1 MHSDDSLTVV
11 QAIQLM
17 LAPAVMISA
26 CGLLMLGISNK
37 FSSVVNRVRLLNE
50 EKRRLFPRASDA
62 TFGAQETQ
70 RLESIARQLDRLLR
84 RAWLVRNSLLCYT
97 IAVALFVLTSLFIG
111 LDYFVMILQLKSVII
126 ASFMAGLV
134 TFFFGIAFAAFD
146 TLMGYDI
153 VKFDV
158 AADE

>member
-1 MHSDDSLTVV
+1 MQSTDSLTVI

-17 LAPAVMISA
+17 LAPAVMING

-50 EKRRLFPRASDA
+50 EKRKLSSRASDPN
-62 TFGAQETQ
+62 FGVQETQ

-97 IAVALFVLTSLFIG
+97 IGVALFVLTSLFIG
-111 LDYFVMILQLKSVII
+111 LDYFVLVLQMRAIII

-134 TFFFGIAFAAFD
+134 IFFIGVLFAAFD
-146 TLMGYDI
+146 TLMGYNI

>member
-1 MHSDDSLTVV
+1 MQPGDSLTVI

-17 LAPAVMISA
+17 LAPAVMING

-50 EKRRLFPRASDA
+50 EKRKLFARASDPN
-62 TFGAQETQ
+62 FGAQETQ
-70 RLESIARQLDRLLR
+70 RLESIARQLSRLLR

-97 IAVALFVLTSLFIG
+97 IGVALFVLTSLCIG
-111 LDYFVMILQLKSVII
+111 FDYFVAVLPLKSVII
-126 ASFMAGLV
+126 ALFMAGLV
-134 TFFFGIAFAAFD
+134 IFFLGVVFAAFD

>member
-1 MHSDDSLTVV
+1 MQSSDSLTVV

-26 CGLLMLGISNK
+26 CGLLLLSISNK

-50 EKRRLFPRASDA
+50 EKRRLFSRASESNFSA
-62 TFGAQETQ
+62 NENQ

-84 RAWLVRNSLLCYT
+84 RAWMVRNSLLCYS
-97 IAVALFVLTSLFIG
+97 IAVALFVLTSLLIG
-111 LDYFVMILQLKSVII
+111 LDYFVLVLQLKAVII
-126 ASFMAGLV
+126 GSFMAGLV
-134 TFFFGIAFAAFD
+134 IFFFGVIFAAFD
-146 TLMGYDI
+146 SLQGYEI
-153 VKFDV
+153 VKYDV

>member
-1 MHSDDSLTVV
+1 MPPTDNLTVI

-17 LAPAVMISA
+17 LAPAVMING

-50 EKRRLFPRASDA
+50 EKRKLFSRAAEPS
-62 TFGAQETQ
+62 FGAQETQ
-70 RLESIARQLDRLLR
+70 RLESIARQLERLLR
-84 RAWLVRNSLLCYT
+84 RAWLVRTSLLCYT
-97 IAVALFVLTSLFIG
+97 IGVALFVLTSLLIG
-111 LDYFVMILQLKSVII
+111 LDYFVAVLQLKGVII
-126 ASFMAGLV
+126 GSFMAGLV
-134 TFFFGIAFAAFD
+134 IFFLGVAFAAFD

>member
-1 MHSDDSLTVV
+1 MQSDDSLTVV

-26 CGLLMLGISNK
+26 CGLLLLSISNK

-50 EKRRLFPRASDA
+50 EKRRLFSRASQPDFDA
-62 TFGAQETQ
+62 HDNQ
-70 RLESIARQLDRLLR
+70 RLESIARQLHRLLR
-84 RAWLVRNSLLCYT
+84 RAWMVRNSLLCYS
-97 IAVALFVLTSLFIG
+97 ISVALFVLTSLLIG
-111 LDYFVMILQLKSVII
+111 FDYFAINLQLKSVII
-126 ASFMAGLV
+126 VSFMAGLV
-134 TFFFGIAFAAFD
+134 IFFCGVIFAAFD
-146 TLMGYDI
+146 TLKGYEI